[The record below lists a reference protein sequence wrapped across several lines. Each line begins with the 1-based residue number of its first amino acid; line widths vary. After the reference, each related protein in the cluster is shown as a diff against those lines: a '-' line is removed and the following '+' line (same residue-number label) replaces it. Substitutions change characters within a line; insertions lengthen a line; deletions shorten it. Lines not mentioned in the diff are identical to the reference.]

1 MGTGSEVDRSGGL
14 VGIVEVA
21 VAATVRVIVSVTV
34 GVAVGVA
41 LGVGVSVALG
51 AAVGVTLGVAV
62 SVALGVAVSV
72 ALGVTVGV
80 ALGVAVKVALG
91 VAEGGIRVG
100 AAGDSL
106 LWPSPWRRAQDIG
119 KIAPHT
125 ARNRSKQERRVR
137 FILT

>member
-51 AAVGVTLGVAV
+51 AAVGVT
-62 SVALGVAVSV
+62 LGVAVSV

>member
-1 MGTGSEVDRSGGL
+1 VDRSGGL

-51 AAVGVTLGVAV
+51 VAVGVT
-62 SVALGVAVSV
+62 LGVAVSV

-80 ALGVAVKVALG
+80 ALGVAVNVALG

-100 AAGDSL
+100 AAGDRL